1 MFRMFQ
7 YFSQNI
13 ARRFINKNLQIDN
26 SIIVMYF
33 NYKQIQNKIKLEV
46 TFGNFQYAN
55 YVIVQNSS
63 IHFQFLQSSYNDYKL
78 SYTL

>member
-1 MFRMFQ
+1 MFQ
-7 YFSQNI
+7 CFSQNI

-46 TFGNFQYAN
+46 TFGNSN
-55 YVIVQNSS
+55 I
-63 IHFQFLQSSYNDYKL
+63 I
-78 SYTL
+78 